1 MLFKG
6 GNMDDWTQK
15 MDVLIRLEKRLL
27 QSIDFFYAKWPQPPS
42 HKDRL
47 KHCTI
52 ISHRGEHDNKDVFEN
67 TLSAF
72 DQARDAGVG
81 GIEFDIRWTKDLHP
95 VVFHDTNLQRV
106 FGSELELNKATLDE
120 LKAHCGLIPSLEEV
134 IQKYGKKLHLMV
146 EIKKEVYPDPSYQ
159 NMVLKDLFHGL
170 SPQKDFHFISLQPEM
185 FQTINFVPT
194 SAFLPSARFNIKALS
209 KLALNKNYGGIAGHY
224 FILTNRILRK
234 HHMNGQSIGTGY
246 ICSKNSL
253 IRELNRGVKWI
264 FSNNAVELQGILNSL
279 LKY

>member
-1 MLFKG
+1 MG
-6 GNMDDWTQK
+6 DWTQH
-15 MDVLIRLEKRLL
+15 MDIPIWFEKRLL
-27 QSIDFFYAKWPQPPS
+27 QSIDLFYAKWPQQQP

-47 KHCTI
+47 KQCTI
-52 ISHRGEHDNKDVFEN
+52 ISHRGEHDNIDIFEN

-72 DQARDAGVG
+72 DRAKDAGVG

-95 VVFHDTNLQRV
+95 VVFHDTHLQRV
-106 FGSELELNKATLDE
+106 FGSEVELNQATLDQ
-120 LKAHCGLIPSLEEV
+120 LKTHCRLIPSLEEV

-146 EIKKEVYPDPSYQ
+146 EIKKEVYPDPFYQ

-170 SPQKDFHFISLQPEM
+170 SPQKDFHFLSLHPEM
-185 FQTINFVPT
+185 FQPIDFVST

-209 KLALNKNYGGIAGHY
+209 QLALNKDYGGIAGHY
-224 FILTNRILRK
+224 LILTNGISRK

-246 ICSKNSL
+246 ICSKNCL

-279 LKY
+279 L

>member
-1 MLFKG
+1 
-6 GNMDDWTQK
+6 MDIPIWF
-15 MDVLIRLEKRLL
+15 EKRLL
-27 QSIDFFYAKWPQPPS
+27 QSIDLFYAKWPQPPP

-52 ISHRGEHDNKDVFEN
+52 ISHRGEHDNKDIFEN

-95 VVFHDTNLQRV
+95 VVFHDTHLQRV
-106 FGSELELNKATLDE
+106 FGSEVELNQVTLDA
-120 LKAHCGLIPSLEEV
+120 LKTHCRLIPSLEEV
-134 IQKYGKKLHLMV
+134 IQKYGKILHLMV

-159 NMVLKDLFHGL
+159 IMVLKDLFQGL
-170 SPQKDFHFISLQPEM
+170 SPQKDFHFISLHPEM
-185 FQTINFVPT
+185 FQLIDFVPT
-194 SAFLPSARFNIKALS
+194 SAFLPSARFNIRALS
-209 KLALNKNYGGIAGHY
+209 KLAIDKDYGGIAGHY

-234 HHMNGQSIGTGY
+234 HRMNGQDIGTGY
-246 ICSKNSL
+246 ICSKYCL

-264 FSNNAVELQGILNSL
+264 FSNNAVELQGIFNSL